1 MVNTLTAEE
10 IHKLLDTARV
20 GRLGCIANGEPYVM
34 PINYDFRDGAICE
47 RAEQR
52 YPLPQRPAQSWQ
64 DCCLNGAR
72 NTENTR
78 HSLCK
83 LRRILHR
90 KRLLK

>member
-20 GRLGCIANGEPYVM
+20 SRLGCIANGEPYVM

-52 YPLPQRPAQSWQ
+52 YPLPQRPAQMICSS
-64 DCCLNGAR
+64 R
-72 NTENTR
+72 ETVTR
-78 HSLCK
+78 YWLISAGD
-83 LRRILHR
+83 R
-90 KRLLK
+90 